1 MSESSPSELIVTYEL
16 SAPSTLQVTD
26 SLALTEPKEL
36 VFSSISLFTE
46 LVKIGAASATLI
58 SIKDVVVA
66 LSYES
71 VALILNLYDDCV

>member
-36 VFSSISLFTE
+36 VFSSISLSTE
-46 LVKIGAASATLI
+46 LVRIGAASATLT

-66 LSYES
+66 LSFES
-71 VALILNLYDDCV
+71 VALILNLYDDCT